1 MFRQKVFVG
10 SASELEPAG
19 NLGIKLGVLV
29 RSGPFAFGR
38 GEDET
43 PLIDRRLSFGGGV
56 RDPVGEA
63 PVTEIPGPPLV
74 FGRNGDVKGWLKL
87 RLLPVAVEGRSV
99 IVGVLGVSFWENSGE
114 SSIPCKRLNSR
125 QQMSLSFDN
134 ILRCPEF
141 NKFELSP
148 DSEGVASQYP
158 EGSVRLIL
166 VLACL

>member
-1 MFRQKVFVG
+1 MVIFRQKVFVD

-19 NLGIKLGVLV
+19 NLGTKLGVLV

-38 GEDET
+38 GEDEA

-74 FGRNGDVKGWLKL
+74 FGRKGDVKGWLKL

-99 IVGVLGVSFWENSGE
+99 IAGGLAAGSGGNSGE
-114 SSIPCKRLNSR
+114 SSIPCRRLNNR
-125 QQMSLSFDN
+125 QQMSFSFDN
-134 ILRCPEF
+134 SFRCPEF
-141 NKFELSP
+141 NSFELGL
-148 DSEGVASQYP
+148 DRE
-158 EGSVRLIL
+158 VRCIL
-166 VLACL
+166 EVRFG